1 MACFCYYIEVPYEL
15 STSGGEQLYVSYTQ
29 CGGQPTST
37 NTATVLSID
46 LGSSFAFY
54 ICSYLGA
61 PPTFKYGF
69 FGNEQLISGI
79 NVTFIGNECTN
90 DTDCY
95 GPPATPDPTQTPT
108 QTPTNSPTQTPTQ
121 TPTKTPR
128 PTPSITA
135 SPTLTPTQ
143 TRTPN
148 PTPST
153 TPLLCGQAFTEVNPG
168 SSYFYTDCCGNFQQG
183 TQNGLSITMDYTK
196 PSSGVIKLNVTSSIS
211 CPTPTPTVTSTLTP
225 TNTATPTITP
235 TNTTTPT
242 LTRTP
247 TNTPTN
253 SQVVRLKNN
262 CDVFTLFDMGVSCFP
277 ISQPST
283 QSSLD
288 GILSLKITGG
298 TSPYSVYWAGGQRN
312 QTLVGI
318 PQGNY
323 EVVVIDYYGD
333 YSARTICSLFAPT
346 STITPSPTATP
357 TVTPS
362 GVCPKLCFIA
372 LSNQTNYGP
381 LQFNCNG
388 MRNGRTTWITSD
400 EQYNLVWNPA
410 RVRWEITG
418 SNPAVPFN
426 PNGGGIFAS
435 TSNSL
440 IPTSAW
446 SVVGGTITY
455 QTTMTQGNC
464 PAALPLQI
472 NTTVN
477 NSSCNTTTSC
487 NGTITVNAQY
497 GYPPYL
503 FSINGGVTL
512 QSSNTF
518 TNLCSGQYNVIVSDS
533 ANNTQTLTTTVG
545 FDSQPVTYQLSL
557 SANTS
562 ATQVVN
568 LPNYNSRTTYLQ
580 VVSTPPL
587 PPGVTITFNMTV
599 SSLKTYN
606 GPGTGDILD
615 IFSITQG
622 GVPKFPSSTQSIT
635 QTGERPNCSPETF
648 TAVTEADTYV
658 LTIGN
663 NSPVLITDTSTLS
676 ITNGEAGAQSNCLTN
691 LNQEIYT
698 QFTQASI
705 NGCPCCNV
713 VADNRVNTIN
723 TNTVTY
729 TPGQNEVSNPLN
741 AFSNVTCGFSD
752 TARVVLNNFSGGSGQ
767 YQTSDT
773 FYENCEEALTGTF
786 TTITTERSYLGVP
799 NGTWYFAIRDLNNPS
814 NSTCITVV
822 VDCLNTNCQCYQ
834 SVNTTNQDINITY
847 TTCFGNE
854 VEVVVPANNALNF
867 CVKNGTIIFTNPGL
881 AYPTLCG
888 TSCNDDSNCTV
899 CGGGEQIP
907 L

>member
-29 CGGQPTST
+29 CNGVPTST
-37 NTATVLSID
+37 NTATIPLID
-46 LGSSFAFY
+46 LGGSFAFY
-54 ICSYLGA
+54 ICSLNGN
-61 PPTFKYGF
+61 PPSFKYGF
-69 FGNEQLISGI
+69 FGNDQLIGGI
-79 NVTFIGNECTN
+79 TYTIGSECTS
-90 DTDCY
+90 DSDCY
-95 GPPATPDPTQTPT
+95 GPLPTPDPTQTPT
-108 QTPTNSPTQTPTQ
+108 QTPSNSPTQTPSQ
-121 TPTKTPR
+121 TPTRTPR

-148 PTPST
+148 PTPSS
-153 TPLLCGQAFTEVNPG
+153 TPILCGQAFTEVNSG

-196 PSSGVIKLNVTSSIS
+196 PSSGVVKLNVTSSVS
-211 CPTPTPTVTSTLTP
+211 CPTPTPTVTPTLTP

-253 SQVVRLKNN
+253 SQVVRLKND

-298 TSPYSVYWAGGQRN
+298 TSPYSIYWAGGQRT
-312 QTLVGI
+312 QTLVGV

-333 YSARTICSLFAPT
+333 YSARTVCSLFAPT
-346 STITPSPTATP
+346 ATITPSPTATP

-362 GVCPKLCFIA
+362 GTCPKLCFIA
-372 LSNQTNYGP
+372 LSTQTNYGP

-400 EQYNLVWNPA
+400 GQYNIVWNPT
-410 RVRWEITG
+410 RTRWEIMG
-418 SNPAVPFN
+418 PNPTIPFN
-426 PNGGGIFAS
+426 PSGGGIFAS
-435 TSNSL
+435 TSTSL
-440 IPTSAW
+440 IPDSSW
-446 SVVGGTITY
+446 SIVGGVTSD
-455 QTTMTQGNC
+455 QTTMTRGNC
-464 PAALPLQI
+464 PAVLPLQI
-472 NTTVN
+472 STSVN
-477 NSSCNTTTSC
+477 NSSCNSTTSC

-503 FSINGGVTL
+503 FSINGGTTL

-518 TNLCSGQYNVIVSDS
+518 TNLCTGQYNVVVSDS
-533 ANNTQTLTTTVG
+533 ANNTQTLTTNVG
-545 FDSQPVTYQLSL
+545 FNAQPVTYQLSL

-562 ATQVVN
+562 ATQVVT
-568 LPNYNSRTTYLQ
+568 LPNYNSRITYLQ

-587 PPGVTITFNMTV
+587 PAGVTITFNMTV

-615 IFSITQG
+615 KIGITEG
-622 GVPKFPSSTQSIT
+622 GVPKFPSSTQSVT
-635 QTGERPNCSPETF
+635 QTGGRANCSPETY

-663 NSPVLITDTSTLS
+663 NTPVLITDTSTLS
-676 ITNGEAGAQSNCLTN
+676 ITNGAAGAQSNCLTN

-705 NGCPCCNV
+705 NGCACCNV

-723 TNTVTY
+723 SNTVTY
-729 TPGQNEVSNPLN
+729 TPGETEVTNPLS
-741 AFSNVTCGFSD
+741 AISTVTCGFD
-752 TARVVLNNFSGGSGQ
+752 GTARVTLTDFNGGSGQ

-773 FYENCEEALTGTF
+773 FHLTCSGALNDTF
-786 TTITTERSYLGVP
+786 TTTTVGRSYLGVP
-799 NGTWYFAIRDLNNPS
+799 NGTWFFAIRDLNNQS
-814 NSTCITVV
+814 NATCVTVV
-822 VDCLNTNCQCYQ
+822 VDCFAT
-834 SVNTTNQDINITY
+834 
-847 TTCFGNE
+847 
-854 VEVVVPANNALNF
+854 
-867 CVKNGTIIFTNPGL
+867 
-881 AYPTLCG
+881 
-888 TSCNDDSNCTV
+888 
-899 CGGGEQIP
+899 GGGGGGGGDVQVQ
-907 L
+907 

>member
-29 CGGQPTST
+29 CSGEPTST

-69 FGNEQLISGI
+69 FGNDQLISGI
-79 NVTFIGNECTN
+79 NVTFTGNECAN
-90 DTDCY
+90 DSDCY
-95 GPPATPDPTQTPT
+95 GPPTTPDQTQTPT
-108 QTPTNSPTQTPTQ
+108 QTPSNTPTQTPSQ

-128 PTPSITA
+128 PTPSITS
-135 SPTLTPTQ
+135 SPTTTPTQ

-148 PTPST
+148 PTPSA
-153 TPLLCGQAFTEVNPG
+153 TPILCGQAYTEVNAG
-168 SSYFYTDCCGNFQQG
+168 SNYFYTDCCGNFQQG

-196 PSSGVIKLNVTSSIS
+196 PSNGVVKLNLTSSVS
-211 CPTPTPTVTSTLTP
+211 CPTPTPTNTATFTP

>member
-1 MACFCYYIEVPYEL
+1 MACSCYYIEVPYDL
-15 STSGGEQLYVSYTQ
+15 STSDGEQLYVSYTQ
-29 CGGQPTST
+29 CSGVPTST
-37 NTATVLSID
+37 NTASIPSLD

-54 ICSYLGA
+54 ICTFMAS

-69 FGNEQLISGI
+69 FGDSILIGGI
-79 NVTFIGNECTN
+79 SVMPTGSECTN
-90 DTDCY
+90 DIDCY
-95 GPPATPDPTQTPT
+95 GIPATPDPTQTPT
-108 QTPTNSPTQTPTQ
+108 QTPSNSPTQTPSQ
-121 TPTKTPR
+121 TPTRTPR
-128 PTPSITA
+128 PTPSITS

-153 TPLLCGQAFTEVNPG
+153 TPILCGTAFTQVNPG
-168 SSYFYTDCCGNFQQG
+168 SSYYYTDCCGNFQQG
-183 TQNGLSITMDYTK
+183 TQSGLSITMDYTK
-196 PSSGVIKLNVTSSIS
+196 PSDGVVKLNVVASVS
-211 CPTPTPTVTSTLTP
+211 CPSPTPTVTPTLTP

-253 SQVVRLKNN
+253 SQVVRLKND

-283 QSSLD
+283 RSSLD

-298 TSPYSVYWAGGQRN
+298 TSPYSIYWAGGQRT

-318 PQGNY
+318 PQGDY

-346 STITPSPTATP
+346 ATMTPSPTATP

-372 LSNQTNYGP
+372 LSTQTNYGP

-400 EQYNLVWNPA
+400 GQYNIVWIPA
-410 RVRWEITG
+410 RTRWEIMG
-418 SNPAVPFN
+418 SNPTIPFN

-435 TSNSL
+435 TSTSL
-440 IPTSAW
+440 IPDSAW
-446 SVVGGTITY
+446 SIVGGVISY
-455 QTTMTQGNC
+455 QTTMTRGNC
-464 PAALPLQI
+464 PAVLPLQI
-472 NTTVN
+472 STTVN

-503 FSINGGVTL
+503 FSINGGTTL

-545 FDSQPVTYQLSL
+545 FNSQPVTYQLSL
-557 SANTS
+557 SANTN

-587 PPGVTITFNMTV
+587 PAGVTITFNMTV

-615 IFSITQG
+615 AFSITQG
-622 GVPKFPSSTQSIT
+622 GVPKLPSSTQTIT
-635 QTGERPNCSPETF
+635 QTGDRANCSPETF

-658 LTIGN
+658 LTIAN
-663 NSPVLITDTSTLS
+663 NSTVLITDTSTLS
-676 ITNGEAGAQSNCLTN
+676 ITNGTAGSQSNCLTN

-705 NGCPCCNV
+705 NGCPCCTV

-729 TPGQNEVSNPLN
+729 VPGQTEITTPLN
-741 AFSNVTCGFSD
+741 AFSTATCGFD
-752 TARVVLNNFSGGSGQ
+752 GTARVTLTDLTGGSGQ

-773 FYENCEEALTGTF
+773 FHSTCSGALNDTF
-786 TTITTERSYLGVP
+786 TTTTVGRSYLGVP
-799 NGTWYFAIRDLNNPS
+799 NGTWFFAIRDLNNQT
-814 NSTCITVV
+814 NATCITVV
-822 VDCLNTNCQCYQ
+822 VDCFAT
-834 SVNTTNQDINITY
+834 
-847 TTCFGNE
+847 
-854 VEVVVPANNALNF
+854 
-867 CVKNGTIIFTNPGL
+867 
-881 AYPTLCG
+881 
-888 TSCNDDSNCTV
+888 
-899 CGGGEQIP
+899 GGGGGGGGDIQVQ
-907 L
+907 